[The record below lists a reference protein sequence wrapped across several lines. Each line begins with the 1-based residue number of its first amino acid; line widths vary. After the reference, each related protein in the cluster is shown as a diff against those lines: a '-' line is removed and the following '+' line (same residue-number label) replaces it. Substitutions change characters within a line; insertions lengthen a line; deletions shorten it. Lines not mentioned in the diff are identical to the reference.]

1 MDGSGM
7 TGAVMIDIDAELSCW
22 RQLEGPATS
31 EFVFLFHEWEPA
43 IRVGIHAYLA
53 YPDRDFDSLEP
64 VIVAAYQRIRGRSR
78 IPWTR
83 AAPAAKRVWQKLHDD
98 SLRDHRLQDAGVGVR
113 DDSLHGDGVLDD
125 SPVAGVTR
133 LMARA

>member
-98 SLRDHRLQDAGVGVR
+98 SLRDHRLEDGGGGVR
-113 DDSLHGDGVLDD
+113 DDGLHGDGVLDD
-125 SPVAGVTR
+125 SRAAGVTR